1 MAAKNA
7 TLVCIVRLKHL
18 ILGNP
23 HGRGAWFPQHRIH
36 RRGLFRVDD
45 FSAAWVCARMLLWL
59 GRDGC
64 ALNFMPDSIK
74 VVLEFALLAIT
85 SVFFLVDPFAV
96 IPLFLAVTADS
107 TPSERRGVARRSA
120 MTCAI
125 VLCSF
130 ALAGSLIFK
139 MFGITLPAFK
149 IAGGII
155 LMGIGLD
162 MLQAKQS
169 GTKATAE
176 EQQEGA
182 EKQDASIIPL
192 GMPML
197 AGPGAISTVMV
208 LVGES
213 HSLWQHGVIYA
224 TILLTSFISF
234 MILAGAD
241 GVRKYLGET
250 GIRILMRLMGLLL
263 VALAVQF
270 VVNGLTDFGLLK
282 PLATPY

>member
-1 MAAKNA
+1 M
-7 TLVCIVRLKHL
+7 
-18 ILGNP
+18 P
-23 HGRGAWFPQHRIH
+23 GAFADLLQ
-36 RRGLFRVDD
+36 
-45 FSAAWVCARMLLWL
+45 FSFV
-59 GRDGC
+59 
-64 ALNFMPDSIK
+64 AL
-74 VVLEFALLAIT
+74 T
-85 SVFFLVDPFAV
+85 SVFFLVDPIAA
-96 IPLFLAVTADS
+96 IPTFLAMTGDQDALS
-107 TPSERRGVARRSA
+107 RRHMAKRA
-120 MTCAI
+120 AWTCLV
-125 VLCSF
+125 VLGGF
-130 ALAGSLIFK
+130 AAAGKLIFRL
-139 MFGITLPAFK
+139 FGITLPAFK

-213 HSLWQHGVIYA
+213 HSLWQHAVIYA

-282 PLATPY
+282 PLTTPY

>member
-1 MAAKNA
+1 MA
-7 TLVCIVRLKHL
+7 
-18 ILGNP
+18 
-23 HGRGAWFPQHRIH
+23 
-36 RRGLFRVDD
+36 
-45 FSAAWVCARMLLWL
+45 
-59 GRDGC
+59 
-64 ALNFMPDSIK
+64 DSIK
-74 VVLEFALLAIT
+74 TALEFALLAIT

-107 TPSERRGVARRSA
+107 TSSERRAVARRSA

-213 HSLWQHGVIYA
+213 HSVWKQAIIYA
-224 TILLTSFISF
+224 TILFTSFLAF
-234 MILAGAD
+234 MILSGAD

-270 VVNGLTDFGLLK
+270 IVNGLTDFGLLK

>member
-1 MAAKNA
+1 
-7 TLVCIVRLKHL
+7 
-18 ILGNP
+18 
-23 HGRGAWFPQHRIH
+23 
-36 RRGLFRVDD
+36 
-45 FSAAWVCARMLLWL
+45 
-59 GRDGC
+59 
-64 ALNFMPDSIK
+64 MPDSIK
-74 VVLEFALLAIT
+74 VVLEFALLAVT

-120 MTCAI
+120 FTCAI

-213 HSLWQHGVIYA
+213 HSVWQHAVIYA

-282 PLATPY
+282 RLTTPY

>member
-1 MAAKNA
+1 
-7 TLVCIVRLKHL
+7 
-18 ILGNP
+18 
-23 HGRGAWFPQHRIH
+23 
-36 RRGLFRVDD
+36 
-45 FSAAWVCARMLLWL
+45 
-59 GRDGC
+59 
-64 ALNFMPDSIK
+64 MPDSIK

-120 MTCAI
+120 FTCAI

-213 HSLWQHGVIYA
+213 HEIWQQVVIYSMIVPTA
-224 TILLTSFISF
+224 VISY
-234 MILAGAD
+234 LVLSGAN
-241 GVRKYLGET
+241 GVRRYMGET
-250 GIRILMRLMGLLL
+250 GIRILVRIMGLLL

-270 VVNGLTDFGLLK
+270 FVNGLTDLGLIPKLE
-282 PLATPY
+282 

>member
-1 MAAKNA
+1 MA
-7 TLVCIVRLKHL
+7 
-18 ILGNP
+18 
-23 HGRGAWFPQHRIH
+23 
-36 RRGLFRVDD
+36 
-45 FSAAWVCARMLLWL
+45 
-59 GRDGC
+59 
-64 ALNFMPDSIK
+64 DSIK

-120 MTCAI
+120 FTCAI

-213 HSLWQHGVIYA
+213 HSLWQHAVIYA

-270 VVNGLTDFGLLK
+270 FVNGLTDLGVI
-282 PLATPY
+282 ARQ

>member
-1 MAAKNA
+1 
-7 TLVCIVRLKHL
+7 
-18 ILGNP
+18 
-23 HGRGAWFPQHRIH
+23 
-36 RRGLFRVDD
+36 
-45 FSAAWVCARMLLWL
+45 
-59 GRDGC
+59 
-64 ALNFMPDSIK
+64 
-74 VVLEFALLAIT
+74 
-85 SVFFLVDPFAV
+85 VFFLVDPFGV

-107 TPSERRGVARRSA
+107 TSSERRAVARRSA
-120 MTCAI
+120 FTCAI

-192 GMPML
+192 GIPML
-197 AGPGAISTVMV
+197 AGPGAISAVMV

-213 HSLWQHGVIYA
+213 HSVWRQAIIYA
-224 TILLTSFISF
+224 TILLTSFLSF
-234 MILAGAD
+234 LILAGAD

-270 VVNGLTDFGLLK
+270 IVNGLTDFGLLK
-282 PLATPY
+282 PLAKPY

>member
-1 MAAKNA
+1 
-7 TLVCIVRLKHL
+7 
-18 ILGNP
+18 
-23 HGRGAWFPQHRIH
+23 
-36 RRGLFRVDD
+36 
-45 FSAAWVCARMLLWL
+45 
-59 GRDGC
+59 
-64 ALNFMPDSIK
+64 MPNSITT
-74 VVLEFALLAIT
+74 VLEFALLAIT

-96 IPLFLAVTADS
+96 IPMFLAVTANS
-107 TPSERRGVARRSA
+107 PKEERRAVARRSA
-120 MTCAI
+120 LTCAI

-182 EKQDASIIPL
+182 EKSDASIIPL

-213 HSLWQHGVIYA
+213 HSIWQHAIIYA
-224 TILLTSFISF
+224 TILVTAFVSYLV
-234 MILAGAD
+234 LAGAD

-270 VVNGLTDFGLLK
+270 IANGLTDFGLLK
-282 PLATPY
+282 QITPP